1 MSTKE
6 EPDVRTK
13 PPRNVQPPLSAR
25 EYILVAAKTE
35 LEEFICQ
42 LGDSTTKNETDG
54 SSKIYIKTSYT
65 NLKQKWAQYEASCSD
80 YIDGLHKNGASLE
93 LATQQQIY
101 DKLFHK
107 TNNYMKMF
115 KDSYVKFN
123 TSSRASCSSF
133 LSCTSET
140 KIYKY

>member
-1 MSTKE
+1 MATMSTKE

-54 SSKIYIKTSYT
+54 SGKIYIKTSYT
-65 NLKQKWAQYEASCSD
+65 NLKQKWAQYEASYSD
-80 YIDGLHKNGASLE
+80 YVDGLHKNGAIL
-93 LATQQQIY
+93 
-101 DKLFHK
+101 
-107 TNNYMKMF
+107 
-115 KDSYVKFN
+115 
-123 TSSRASCSSF
+123 
-133 LSCTSET
+133 
-140 KIYKY
+140 